1 MGIRDRNIDWLR
13 QKHYIHADRF
23 GFCATPASAVF
34 GSGSPIPTQVSDVQ
48 WGGLLIAAAG
58 DTGAAPDFQTPSIAD
73 PTEVIGVR
81 VIWNIHAA
89 GTADDDDVT
98 WLVKYDQFDIG
109 EVPVVAATA
118 LDTIV
123 AVQRCGVTTRHSV
136 HRTARGVI
144 DADTLDFTA
153 RQGGITWSVEADA
166 IDYGANEIQFIALEI
181 DYKPLLCVSPQE
193 VEDVFK
199 TLDAA

>member
-34 GSGSPIPTQVSDVQ
+34 GAGSPIPTQVSDVG

-58 DTGAAPDFQTPSIAD
+58 DTAAAPDFQTPCIAD
-73 PTEVIGVR
+73 PTEEIGVR
-81 VIWNIHAA
+81 VIWSIHAA
-89 GTADDDDVT
+89 GTAADDDVT

-118 LDTIV
+118 LDTAV
-123 AVQRCGVTTRHSV
+123 AEHRCGVTTRHSV
-136 HRTARGVI
+136 QRTSRGVI
-144 DADTLDFTA
+144 NADTLDFTA
-153 RQGGITWSVEADA
+153 RQGGITWSAEADA
-166 IDYGANEIQFIALEI
+166 MDYSANEIQFLALEI
-181 DYKPLLCVSPQE
+181 DYKPLLCINSE
-193 VEDVFK
+193 EDEDVFK
-199 TLDAA
+199 TLSAS